1 MLGVVSIYLF
11 SITLWIHTDVWQG
24 LGYKNQ
30 PLDITKIHLLI
41 LICKLDNLVFTTIQ
55 LMFTGDA

>member
-1 MLGVVSIYLF
+1 MLGVVF

-41 LICKLDNLVFTTIQ
+41 LICK
-55 LMFTGDA
+55 